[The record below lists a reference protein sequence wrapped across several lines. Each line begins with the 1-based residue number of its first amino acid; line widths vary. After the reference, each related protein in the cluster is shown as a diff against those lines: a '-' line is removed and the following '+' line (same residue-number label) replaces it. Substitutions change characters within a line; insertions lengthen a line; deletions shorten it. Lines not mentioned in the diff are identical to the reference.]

1 MELIKELIEAAKVS
15 RKSAASVYHRDYERT
30 KNKAYRKYDP
40 RKHKSTEEEEVS
52 DSELDGAEEQVE
64 EGAWD
69 FIKGAAGYAGGQVKQ
84 AVGNAVQAGQTQSA
98 MADLTKKIGQLAQA
112 LATYDK
118 LKPAQAP
125 QQQAKPQQQQ
135 VNPARQRNPQD
146 RQPGKPSDAV
156 PAAFR
161 STEKPRIRN
170 GEFVFSAYLQQ
181 HEGDFISEGAWDFIK
196 GAAGYAGGQVKQAVG
211 NAVQAGQ
218 TASNNADYQKA
229 VATSKQLIGE
239 IVGLIRKV
247 GNAKQVLGQIFGQS
261 QLNPQMQQR
270 ITKLIS
276 QKLQQ
281 TSVQQQ

>member
-15 RKSAASVYHRDYERT
+15 RKSATSVYHRDYERT

-40 RKHKSTEEEEVS
+40 PNHASAEDEEASDLELEGDEV
-52 DSELDGAEEQVE
+52 QVE
-64 EGAWD
+64 
-69 FIKGAAGYAGGQVKQ
+69 
-84 AVGNAVQAGQTQSA
+84 
-98 MADLTKKIGQLAQA
+98 
-112 LATYDK
+112 
-118 LKPAQAP
+118 
-125 QQQAKPQQQQ
+125 
-135 VNPARQRNPQD
+135 
-146 RQPGKPSDAV
+146 
-156 PAAFR
+156 
-161 STEKPRIRN
+161 
-170 GEFVFSAYLQQ
+170 
-181 HEGDFISEGAWDFIK
+181 EGAWDFIK

-239 IVGLIRKV
+239 IVGMIRKV
-247 GNAKQVLGQIFGQS
+247 GNEKQVLGQIFSQS